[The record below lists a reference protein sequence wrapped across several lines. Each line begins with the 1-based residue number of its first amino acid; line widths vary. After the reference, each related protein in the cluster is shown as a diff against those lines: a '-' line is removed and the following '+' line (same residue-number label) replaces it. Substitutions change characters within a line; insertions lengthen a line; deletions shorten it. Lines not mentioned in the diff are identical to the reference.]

1 MSMAKEHHEHAMV
14 ELEEQLTS
22 HFASV
27 LTKVTSANAGH
38 AGNHD
43 KLIFEYKPMVFPSA
57 TGGGSLAASSFGG
70 QIMATEDVELI
81 ATSESLVSVAN
92 NLLERAARWG
102 QRLAHRASF
111 STHRS
116 AGGDST
122 VGSGYGLGDE
132 LEAELA
138 CTALFAEARVALVAA
153 AALNPACTEATV
165 GLASLAFKTRR
176 EACSLLAKLRSAV
189 DLNPECASGW
199 HALGEVLGTR
209 LARWGDACDHF
220 QRACALEPKND
231 KFLASFEA
239 ARKQGPN
246 ARLSA
251 SDAAELF
258 GATVTDEHLART
270 SKVLAEKGYRLLRA
284 EAYLDAKRAFE
295 SSLLLGPADAAAQV
309 GLARVCLASGDHLRA
324 LDAAHAG
331 LATARPATELA
342 AEAMSLLAKI
352 YEGLSDG
359 AAAEMWYKQAAQT
372 LQGSWGDEDDDESS
386 RSLQSGRSNYSHKSG
401 KSSVQSQT
409 RGASF
414 GRQSVVSEITTDE
427 YGNLPVGSPALAS
440 AYSAATQLQVEL
452 RTNDDDDSQASSKSP
467 SKASR
472 HL

>member
-1 MSMAKEHHEHAMV
+1 LAKKDATLAAMVLDHEEKMSMAKEHHEHAMV

-38 AGNHD
+38 AGDHD

-239 ARKQGPN
+239 ARKKGPN

-251 SDAAELF
+251 SDAAELY
-258 GATVTDEHLART
+258 GAAVTDEHLART

-331 LATARPATELA
+331 LA
-342 AEAMSLLAKI
+342 
-352 YEGLSDG
+352 
-359 AAAEMWYKQAAQT
+359 AAEMWYKQAAQT
-372 LQGSWGDEDDDESS
+372 LQGSWGGEDDDESS

-427 YGNLPVGSPALAS
+427 YGNVPVGSPALAS

-452 RTNDDDDSQASSKSP
+452 RTNDGDSQASSKSP
-467 SKASR
+467 SKASSR
-472 HL
+472 L